1 METKKVTRIVRI
13 KSGWYQ
19 AEELMEQLKDYP
31 WELNINED
39 EELTV
44 TARED
49 WMPSIENTLKQI
61 NTLLYL
67 R

>member
-1 METKKVTRIVRI
+1 MRI

>member
-1 METKKVTRIVRI
+1 METKRVTRIVRI

>member
-31 WELNINED
+31 WELNINEY

-49 WMPSIENTLKQI
+49 WMPSIENTLKHI

>member
-1 METKKVTRIVRI
+1 MEMKRVTRIVRI

-39 EELTV
+39 DELTV

>member
-19 AEELMEQLKDYP
+19 AEELKEQLKDYP

-49 WMPSIENTLKQI
+49 WMPSIDNTLKQI